1 MVGWFVLW
9 CSTSLSTIFQLC
21 RGGQFYWWRKPE
33 DLEKTS
39 NLPQVT
45 DKLYHIMLY
54 TLPWVGIGLTTSV
67 VIGTDSVGSC
77 KSNYHKI
84 TAMTPPRKLEWPDI
98 HVPPSL
104 CKSLKNHQHIRL
116 NIQYICERSR
126 VRVLN
131 NYDFY
136 TPVKTS
142 CLKKSGNIS
151 VILLRQILYIY
162 PPLVIFV
169 LFLSKSLV
177 SVNKPRENLI
187 RLLGYN
193 CNKKKSL

>member
-1 MVGWFVLW
+1 MGF
-9 CSTSLSTIFQLC
+9 
-21 RGGQFYWWRKPE
+21 E
-33 DLEKTS
+33 
-39 NLPQVT
+39 
-45 DKLYHIMLY
+45 
-54 TLPWVGIGLTTSV
+54 LTTLV
-67 VIGTDSVGSC
+67 VIGTC
-77 KSNYHKI
+77 KSNYHTIK
-84 TAMTPPRKLEWPDI
+84 AMTPPRKLECTDI

-104 CKSLKNHQHIRL
+104 CKSLKNHWHIRL
-116 NIQYICERSR
+116 NIQYICERSQ

-142 CLKKSGNIS
+142 CLKKSGNIW

-177 SVNKPRENLI
+177 SENKPRENLI
-187 RLLGYN
+187 LLLGYN
-193 CNKKKSL
+193 CNKKNHYKHSYGQQKNYRVNHNKICKGYSIKWQRGILGLLFWVP